1 MLPIGFLRTETAG
14 FDPDVAWKAGAGR
27 AEMSNRSEV
36 EPCDTEV
43 RPETAR
49 QTLLFARS
57 VEPVFSLVLWLR
69 M

>member
-1 MLPIGFLRTETAG
+1 MLPIGFSRTETAG

-49 QTLLFARS
+49 K
-57 VEPVFSLVLWLR
+57 PYSLRVR
-69 M
+69 